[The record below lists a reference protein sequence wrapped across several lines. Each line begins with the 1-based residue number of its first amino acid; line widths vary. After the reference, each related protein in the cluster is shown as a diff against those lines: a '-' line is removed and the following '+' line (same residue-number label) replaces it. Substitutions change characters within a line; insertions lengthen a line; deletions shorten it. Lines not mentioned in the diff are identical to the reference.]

1 MSPDD
6 ILARVLYRDGL
17 LLVIDKPHGIAVHR
31 GPKGGASLEDSF
43 EHLRFGLPRNPAL
56 AHRLDRETSGCL
68 VLGRHHKALEKLGK
82 LFKQGAI
89 SKTYWALVE
98 GGPAADEGLIDKPL
112 GRRDPDRGWW
122 MKVDPQGQPSQTRW
136 RVLGRGRIADKPV
149 AWLEM
154 SPLTGRTHQLR
165 VHAASEGWAIYGDS
179 VYGAVPLNG
188 PRLHLHAR
196 RVEIPMK
203 RDGAPVTARAPV
215 PPHMREAIAACG
227 GGALVSDAGEGHIG
241 LNARAGGADHE

>member
-1 MSPDD
+1 MSPDE

-82 LFKQGAI
+82 LFKQGAV
-89 SKTYWALVE
+89 SKTYWAVVE
-98 GGPAADEGLIDKPL
+98 GGPQADEGLIDKPL
-112 GRRDPDRGWW
+112 ARRDPERGWW
-122 MKVDPQGQPSQTRW
+122 MKVDSQGQPSQTRW
-136 RVLGRGRIADKPV
+136 RVMGRGQLADKPLT
-149 AWLEM
+149 WLEM

-165 VHAASEGWAIYGDS
+165 VHAASEGWAISGDS
-179 VYGAVPLNG
+179 VYGAVPLGG

-196 RVEIPMK
+196 RVEIPIK
-203 RDGAPVTARAPV
+203 RDGAPVVAQSPV
-215 PPHMREAIAACG
+215 PPHMREALAACG
-227 GGALVSDAGEGHIG
+227 LREEDAPLVSG
-241 LNARAGGADHE
+241 AR

>member
-31 GPKGGASLEDSF
+31 GPKGGGSLEDSF

-82 LFKQGAI
+82 LFKQGAVA
-89 SKTYWALVE
+89 KTYWAVVE
-98 GGPAADEGLIDKPL
+98 GGPEADEGLIDKPL
-112 GRRDPDRGWW
+112 GRPDPERGWW
-122 MKVDPQGQPSQTRW
+122 MNIDPQGQPSQTRW
-136 RVLGRGRIADKPV
+136 RVRGRGRLGEKPV
-149 AWLEM
+149 TWLEM

-165 VHAASEGWAIYGDS
+165 VHAASEGWSILGDS
-179 VYGAVPLNG
+179 VYGAVPLGG
-188 PRLHLHAR
+188 PTLHLHAR

-203 RDGAPVTARAPV
+203 KEGPPVAAEAPV
-215 PPHMREAIAACG
+215 PEHMREALAACG
-227 GGALVSDAGEGHIG
+227 LSAP
-241 LNARAGGADHE
+241 